1 MGISLRIK
9 KIAVFLLCIF
19 LLSGCGALQDEE
31 AVLPDAALPEADV
44 EESTQKTDEE
54 EDISLKAQEADDGDG
69 TQETDDGEDNPEESD
84 DKDASGV
91 STLDDTV
98 VDKSEAEVLL
108 DAFLAGEIPAYYDYR
123 EEGTIMY
130 DQLPHDENDW
140 ERYSVGERIDL
151 DNDGEVEQIVNG
163 PYGGK
168 YFDARDGKVY
178 VLAEGEGTT
187 GLLSYANYDNA
198 TWIVHSDII
207 HSGRE
212 LHWLTRY
219 DGEGKI
225 VDAFK
230 FGAEY
235 WDSPDDKYDENSKF
249 TYRDE
254 EISMSE
260 YEELYKEIFGE

>member
-1 MGISLRIK
+1 MIINLRIQN
-9 KIAVFLLCIF
+9 IAVFLLCIF
-19 LLSGCGALQDEE
+19 LLSGCGASQDKE
-31 AVLPDAALPEADV
+31 AVLPDV
-44 EESTQKTDEE
+44 EMQERDAEEIAQETDEE
-54 EDISLKAQEADDGDG
+54 DDIILKAQEVDDGDSI
-69 TQETDDGEDNPEESD
+69 QETDIEENNTEELD
-84 DKDASGV
+84 DKDNSEV
-91 STLDDTV
+91 SIVDDIA
-98 VDKSEAEVLL
+98 VDELEPEELL
-108 DAFLAGEIPAYYDYR
+108 DAFLAGEIPAYYDYK
-123 EEGTIMY
+123 EETTIMY

-151 DNDGEVEQIVNG
+151 DNDGEVELIVNG

-168 YFDARDGKVY
+168 YLDARDGKVY

-187 GLLSYANYDNA
+187 GLLSYADYDNA
-198 TWIVHSDII
+198 TWIVHSDIL
-207 HSGRE
+207 HWGRE

-225 VDAFK
+225 VDTFK

-235 WDSPDDKYDENSKF
+235 WNSPDDKYDENSKF

-260 YEELYKEIFGE
+260 YEELYKQIFGE